1 MYEKPLYSTF
11 LIFISQPT
19 LWKSL
24 FLRVKKKRTFL
35 IGTASHKIAVSL
47 FVNLIT
53 PGKVMD
59 LAELYKVVQLK

>member
-24 FLRVKKKRTFL
+24 FLRVKKKER
-35 IGTASHKIAVSL
+35 SL
-47 FVNLIT
+47 
-53 PGKVMD
+53 
-59 LAELYKVVQLK
+59 